1 MLSYGLCR
9 RMTDEGPVKK
19 REFVFSQVLL
29 YTCAWRHMG
38 NAGTQQRQMDMQVC
52 PPGFLLAGI
61 KVEEMFD
68 RNVEISAKVGDFCG
82 LL

>member
-19 REFVFSQVLL
+19 REFVFSQVFL
-29 YTCAWRHMG
+29 YKCAWRHMG
-38 NAGTQQRQMDMQVC
+38 NAGTQHRQMDMQVY
-52 PPGFLLAGI
+52 PSGFLPAGI
-61 KVEEMFD
+61 KVEKMFD
-68 RNVEISAKVGDFCG
+68 RDVEISQKVGELCG